1 MINLVSRRRW
11 PLGRGR
17 RGALTL
23 VPLAL
28 VALLVWAQS
37 QSAWGDGRLAGAE
50 NLSQAISRIE
60 SQTAV
65 ERGLQPKRA
74 VVVTILPSDQF
85 TARLLRDFDRD
96 TSAHDIAIADRVY
109 VLLGL
114 LDPKADL
121 RAIFRRAFG
130 SSVVGFYDP
139 RTKRLY
145 VRATGRS
152 LSAYEQVVLSHEYTH
167 ALQDQYFDL
176 RRLQGDSAARAVTH
190 NSDRDSAIQAVV
202 EGDATLEML
211 LYARDYLN
219 SGDRAAFLK
228 GESGAA
234 PAGVPAY
241 ITDALQFP
249 YAQGLEF
256 TTAIYRQGGVKALND
271 LFKRPPQ
278 GTDQILHPQLYQA
291 GGGGALMPG
300 VTALA
305 PLTLPAGW
313 SLEDSDVVGEFQIRD
328 FLAQSLPADAASS
341 AAQGWRGDRYALYI
355 KGKHSVMVWRSVW
368 ADQAQAAAFRAA
380 FARYIAGRLSPALV
394 ARLIQVGPTVSIT
407 LTSDAVAA
415 QAYRASGGLDH

>member
-1 MINLVSRRRW
+1 MTSWIDPRRW
-11 PLGRGR
+11 PSRRGR

-23 VPLAL
+23 VALAL
-28 VALLVWAQS
+28 VALVVWAQS

-96 TSAHDIAIADRVY
+96 TSARDIAIADRVY

-228 GESGAA
+228 GESGDA

-291 GGGGALMPG
+291 GGGSRALG
-300 VTALA
+300 VA
-305 PLTLPAGW
+305 PLPLVTLSAGW
-313 SLEDSDVVGEFQIRD
+313 LLEDSDVVGEFQIRD

-341 AAQGWRGDRYALYI
+341 AAQGWRGDRYALYT
-355 KGKHSVMVWRSVW
+355 KGKHSLMIWRLVWS
-368 ADQAQAAAFRAA
+368 DQAQATAFRAA
-380 FARYIAGRLSPALV
+380 FARYTAGRLSPALV
-394 ARLIQVGPTVSIT
+394 ARLVQVGPTVSIA
-407 LTSDAVAA
+407 LASDAVAA
-415 QAYRASGGLDH
+415 QAYKASGELDH

>member
-1 MINLVSRRRW
+1 MISLVSRRRW
-11 PLGRGR
+11 PSGRGR

-23 VPLAL
+23 VTLAL

-50 NLSQAISRIE
+50 NLTQAISRIE

-85 TARLLRDFDRD
+85 TARLLRDFDRN
-96 TSAHDIAIADRVY
+96 TSARDIAIADRVY

-114 LDPKADL
+114 LDPKVDL

-152 LSAYEQVVLSHEYTH
+152 LSPYEQVVLSHEYTH

-228 GESGAA
+228 GESGTA

-256 TTAIYRQGGVKALND
+256 ITAIYRQGGVKALNN
-271 LFKRPPQ
+271 LFGRPPQ

-291 GGGGALMPG
+291 GGGPPALG
-300 VTALA
+300 VA
-305 PLTLPAGW
+305 PLPLVTLPAGW

-368 ADQAQAAAFRAA
+368 ADQAQATAFRAA

-394 ARLIQVGPTVSIT
+394 ARLVQVGPTVSIA
-407 LTSDAVAA
+407 LASDAVAA
-415 QAYRASGGLDH
+415 QAYRASGGPGR